1 MEYDESDLTA
11 LIHPVSTMIISN
23 HFTRSV
29 LLKEGKYVQVVGALL
44 GKQNA
49 RTVEIQNCFEV
60 QTIEKDDGKYELNM
74 EYFREREKMYLETFP
89 QQTFLGFYVTGDHQ
103 STDEFDVQLYQN
115 AAEIIDSAIL
125 MKLNPTF
132 TALSDKVPVNVFEAN
147 VDHHT
152 GKISL
157 SAVNVKIVSDT
168 AEQIG
173 TDHAAKFTASGDRNE
188 TTASK
193 KLKEQAGALKM
204 LWKGLSLAMDY
215 VNKLEADPEV
225 LRELHKLAIKLS
237 FLRKNQIRSTGGASD
252 VNDKLMVLLAMD
264 NKVAGSI
271 FSMITK
277 LNVIVNEH
285 ANTHQTPIKGI
296 FGSSILKTPNDF
308 DQAVNDVVSDCR
320 SLISE
325 IVMPFE
331 QRRIKKKTVALVD
344 DVSNRICTVADLSD
358 CVRNMHPDPSYVIA
372 ADKAMVRFTELV
384 ESLNT
389 MPELY
394 NSVKDSLNTEA
405 HVLDELDKRTLRLF
419 IDDFQQ
425 CGVHLEE
432 SKASSRLEF
441 VNLSNAI
448 FQFGAEFCVNAE
460 GMTPIGRYIR
470 HDSKQENILK
480 DLVLSRHRLAQVTGF
495 ESYAHRAQQNT
506 ILGSY
511 DAAVDFLY
519 QVATKLRPLVTNELD
534 QIRKLLVDNKRIAI
548 TDGLAEWDIETASY
562 IRRKEIQKQ
571 HGDLSRFMSLR
582 NLIFGFE
589 SLCSALYGLS
599 FEVRT
604 PHSDEIWPG
613 YVLRLL
619 DDATY
624 QKPIVV
630 LSLSLA
636 RHLGRGPLEAEKL
649 MDLVNLSPHQAENF
663 FHEMGHAIHSMLGAT
678 RYQHVA
684 DRSSNPA
691 TFTDECATAIYTSLN
706 AFPSLNTLQQLHYS
720 IFDLRLHGDQ
730 AHPIA
735 VLNSLSTT
743 DLYLEV
749 GNELLPEVI
758 RPRDFGAHHS
768 LTHLSTYGAKYYSYV
783 IAQACASLIWLKDFD
798 ANPFDSTSGALWG
811 KIQSYG
817 GERPSRELL
826 NMTLG
831 HELTADELS
840 EALKCPK

>member
-29 LLKEGKYVQVVGALL
+29 LLKEGKYVVGALL

-132 TALSDKVPVNVFEAN
+132 TALSDK
-147 VDHHT
+147 
-152 GKISL
+152 ISL

-204 LWKGLSLAMDY
+204 LWKGFLLFSAVDEK
-215 VNKLEADPEV
+215 KLEADPEV

-271 FSMITK
+271 FS
-277 LNVIVNEH
+277 
-285 ANTHQTPIKGI
+285 GI

-344 DVSNRICTVADLSD
+344 DVSNRICTVADLVCLIFETANEIALQSD

-384 ESLNT
+384 ELNT

-519 QVATKLRPLVTNELD
+519 QVAT
-534 QIRKLLVDNKRIAI
+534 
-548 TDGLAEWDIETASY
+548 
-562 IRRKEIQKQ
+562 
-571 HGDLSRFMSLR
+571 
-582 NLIFGFE
+582 
-589 SLCSALYGLS
+589 
-599 FEVRT
+599 VRT

-613 YVLRLL
+613 YVLRLDVFRSNNFLGTIYMDVESRKTKVQGDCHFTVRCSKLL

-684 DRSSNPA
+684 GTRCPTDFAEVPSNLMEFFFFDRRVLSTFCKDRSSNPA

-840 EALKCPK
+840 EALKVHCISC

>member
-1 MEYDESDLTA
+1 MRLPRIRWSE
-11 LIHPVSTMIISN
+11 
-23 HFTRSV
+23 
-29 LLKEGKYVQVVGALL
+29 LKYGFSRPNNT
-44 GKQNA
+44 KQ
-49 RTVEIQNCFEV
+49 
-60 QTIEKDDGKYELNM
+60 L
-74 EYFREREKMYLETFP
+74 
-89 QQTFLGFYVTGDHQ
+89 
-103 STDEFDVQLYQN
+103 
-115 AAEIIDSAIL
+115 
-125 MKLNPTF
+125 
-132 TALSDKVPVNVFEAN
+132 
-147 VDHHT
+147 
-152 GKISL
+152 
-157 SAVNVKIVSDT
+157 
-168 AEQIG
+168 
-173 TDHAAKFTASGDRNE
+173 
-188 TTASK
+188 
-193 KLKEQAGALKM
+193 
-204 LWKGLSLAMDY
+204 
-215 VNKLEADPEV
+215 
-225 LRELHKLAIKLS
+225 
-237 FLRKNQIRSTGGASD
+237 
-252 VNDKLMVLLAMD
+252 
-264 NKVAGSI
+264 
-271 FSMITK
+271 
-277 LNVIVNEH
+277 
-285 ANTHQTPIKGI
+285 GI
-296 FGSSILKTPNDF
+296 FGTPILKTPNDF

-325 IVMPFE
+325 IVMPFD

-358 CVRNMHPDPSYVIA
+358 CVRNMHPDSSYVIA

-432 SKASSRLEF
+432 AKRLEF

-448 FQFGAEFCVNAE
+448 FQFGAEFCANAE

-511 DAAVDFLY
+511 DAAVNFLY
-519 QVATKLRPLVTNELD
+519 QVATKLRPLVTNELE
-534 QIRKLLVDNKRIAI
+534 QIRKLLVDNKRIAV

-604 PHSDEIWPG
+604 PQSDEIWPG
-613 YVLRLL
+613 YVLRLDVFRANNFLGTIYMDVESRKTKVQGDCHFTVRCSKLVL

-684 DRSSNPA
+684 GTRCPTDFAEVPSNLMEFFFFDRRVLSTFCKDRSNNPA

-735 VLNSLSTT
+735 VLNSRSTT
-743 DLYLEV
+743 DLYLEL

-817 GERPSRELL
+817 GERPSKELL

-840 EALKCPK
+840 EALKVHCISC